1 MNETKE
7 QLRDEI
13 RKRDLEIESLK
24 WRLDDMTEQRNV
36 LSRELV
42 KAFGMQKPVL
52 DCTPPILEAA
62 KAYEKH
68 LKFANA
74 MQAEQ
79 IAKLNGTSQMFTSAP
94 VNYSVREDQE

>member
-42 KAFGMQKPVL
+42 KAFGTQKPIL
-52 DCTPPILEAA
+52 DCTPPILAAA
-62 KAYEKH
+62 KAYEEQ

-74 MQAEQ
+74 LQAEQ
-79 IAKLNGTSQMFTSAP
+79 IAKLNGTSEMFVSEP
-94 VNYSVREDQE
+94 VNYSEKKH